1 MLRPAGSLPQPAPLL
16 LDITRLVWRQWA
28 GRRPTGID
36 RVCLA
41 YLTHFADRAQA
52 VVQHRHVRR
61 IFDPG
66 VSRQLFHLLEER
78 PKNFRSWLI
87 RTLAGQLLAAGD
99 RGRGRPYFNIGHT
112 GLDDPMMRRWIQ
124 TADVLPV
131 YFVHDL
137 IPLSHPEFCRAGEHG
152 RHKQRMRTV
161 LETAS
166 GVIGNSQATLDALE
180 QFGLAERLPRPP
192 PLAAWLGS
200 PSFDKPSRPTLPDRP
215 TFVVLGTIEA
225 RKNHLLLLNIWS
237 RLIAR
242 LGAKS
247 PRLLIIGQR
256 GWEAEDVINRL
267 DRDETLR
274 GHVVEVSGCSDSE
287 LAGHLSTA
295 RALLFPSLAEGYGLP
310 LIEALGLGVPVIAS
324 DLPVLREIGQNIP
337 IFLNPVD
344 ERSWETTILDFAD
357 ASSSARAAQL
367 DRISTFRAPSWTDHF
382 AAVERWLPT
391 LGLDRKPVEDR
402 VD

>member
-1 MLRPAGSLPQPAPLL
+1 VLKPAPLL

-61 IFDPG
+61 ILNPG

-78 PKNFRSWLI
+78 PKNLRSRLV
-87 RTLAGQLLAAGD
+87 RTLAGQLLTAGD
-99 RGRGRPYFNIGHT
+99 RGRGRPYLNIGHT

-131 YFVHDL
+131 YLVHDL
-137 IPLSHPEFCRAGEHG
+137 IPLSHPEFCRAGELG

-161 LETAS
+161 LKTAS

-192 PLAAWLGS
+192 QLAAWLGI
-200 PSFDKPSRPTLPDRP
+200 PSFDKPLRPTLPDRP

-225 RKNHLLLLNIWS
+225 RKNHLLLLTIWS

-242 LGAKS
+242 FGAGT

-256 GWEAEDVINRL
+256 GWEAEQVNVIL

-274 GHVVEVSGCSDSE
+274 GHVTELSGCSDSE

-337 IFLNPVD
+337 MFLSPVD

-382 AAVERWLPT
+382 AAVEHWLLT

-402 VD
+402 LD

>member
-1 MLRPAGSLPQPAPLL
+1 VLKPAPLL

-61 IFDPG
+61 ILNPG

-78 PKNFRSWLI
+78 PKNLRSRLV
-87 RTLAGQLLAAGD
+87 RTLAGQLLTAGD
-99 RGRGRPYFNIGHT
+99 RGRGRPYLNIGHT

-131 YFVHDL
+131 YLVH
-137 IPLSHPEFCRAGEHG
+137 
-152 RHKQRMRTV
+152 
-161 LETAS
+161 
-166 GVIGNSQATLDALE
+166 DALE

-192 PLAAWLGS
+192 QLAAWLGI
-200 PSFDKPSRPTLPDRP
+200 PSFDKPLRPTLPDRP

-225 RKNHLLLLNIWS
+225 RKNHLLLLTIWS

-242 LGAKS
+242 FGAGT

-256 GWEAEDVINRL
+256 GWEAEQVNVIL

-274 GHVVEVSGCSDSE
+274 GHVTELSGCSDSE

-337 IFLNPVD
+337 MFLSPVD

-382 AAVERWLPT
+382 AAVEHWLLT

-402 VD
+402 LD